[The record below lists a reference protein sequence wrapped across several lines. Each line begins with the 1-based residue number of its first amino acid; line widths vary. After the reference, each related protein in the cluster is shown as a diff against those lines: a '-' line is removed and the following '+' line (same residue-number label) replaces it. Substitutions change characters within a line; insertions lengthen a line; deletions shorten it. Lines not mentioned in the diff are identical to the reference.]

1 MRTIARGNNVLS
13 ATAVACV
20 TLGLVHIFVWLKEPV
35 RRTHLLFF
43 VAALSVAAITPFEWL
58 MVRAQTP
65 EQFGWALRW
74 VQVPLAF
81 AFVSLIWFLWLRF
94 GTCSL
99 WLAVSAGGLRVLAML
114 LGFWFKPNVHFS
126 KITEVRQVSLLG
138 GETVSAPIGIV
149 SPWALIPQLSAW
161 V

>member
-1 MRTIARGNNVLS
+1 MHWLTHVLS

-20 TLGLVHIFVWLKEPV
+20 TLGLVHVFVWLKEPV

-43 VAALSVAAITPFEWL
+43 IAALSVAAITPFEWL

-65 EQFGWALRW
+65 EQFGSALRW

-81 AFVSLIWFLWLRF
+81 AFVSLIWFLWLRL

-99 WLAVSAGGLRVLAML
+99 WLALSAGGLRVLAML
-114 LGFWFKPNVHFS
+114 LGFWFKPNVHFRE
-126 KITEVRQVSLLG
+126 ITEVRQVSLWG
-138 GETVSAPIGIV
+138 GRNRVGAD
-149 SPWALIPQLSAW
+149 WHR
-161 V
+161 

>member
-1 MRTIARGNNVLS
+1 
-13 ATAVACV
+13 
-20 TLGLVHIFVWLKEPV
+20 
-35 RRTHLLFF
+35 
-43 VAALSVAAITPFEWL
+43 

-65 EQFGWALRW
+65 EQFGSALRW

-138 GETVSAPIGIV
+138 GETMSAPIGIV
-149 SPWALIPQLSAW
+149 SQWALIPQACGGSITK
-161 V
+161 